1 MSDWSVPA
9 KLGFEYGAVA
19 LGYILIIIGGLW
31 ITTYVERRRSATVT
45 PPSGKGW
52 EILVEEAQAVARR
65 AVEDLQL
72 ANTAIRVQRRE
83 IAELKFENIRLQAE
97 LAEKDMPTS

>member
-1 MSDWSVPA
+1 MSDQQSV
-9 KLGFEYGAVA
+9 L
-19 LGYILIIIGGLW
+19 LLIVIVLVYNIV
-31 ITTYVERRRSATVT
+31 IRIKKSRSAKAILAHS
-45 PPSGKGW
+45 SGKGW

-97 LAEKDMPTS
+97 LTEKDIHQQ

>member
-1 MSDWSVPA
+1 MSDQQSV
-9 KLGFEYGAVA
+9 L
-19 LGYILIIIGGLW
+19 LLIVIVLVYNIV
-31 ITTYVERRRSATVT
+31 IRIKKSRSAKAILAHS
-45 PPSGKGW
+45 SGKGW

-97 LAEKDMPTS
+97 LTKKDIHQQ

>member
-1 MSDWSVPA
+1 MTFSDWPQGFV
-9 KLGFEYGAVA
+9 LGVVLAGV
-19 LGYILIIIGGLW
+19 IIAGGLW
-31 ITTYVERRRSATVT
+31 ITICVERKRATTDT

-97 LAEKDMPTS
+97 LAEKDIHQQ